1 MNSMQKSL
9 VAFDTDHIKNYVF
22 GTDRLKENRGA
33 SALLDRLNRQVM
45 AEIAGNYE
53 IEEDDIIYKHGGSGL
68 FVVDSKRADEF
79 GQEVQKKY
87 RELTGGG
94 ASITYA
100 VQPLPAEA
108 LQGGRDDL
116 LTHDLSKTYTLDVMR
131 YKLRAAKDAP
141 ANIQAL
147 SSHPFMR
154 PCDACGVFYAEK
166 EDRDEEDGDTFYCK
180 SCSYKMKED
189 RAFRGQINSIG
200 EEKEQFLWHRVIS
213 RLKNENYNFSGFEKV
228 DRPRDFNEFRQ
239 FAETSKE
246 YIGLIYADANNMGAL
261 IDELATL
268 KALKNFAKEVD
279 EAVIIAMSRAI
290 KAHLPVVEIERQ
302 ERKEGK
308 TLVPVFPF
316 DILLVGGDDI
326 VMVTSAA
333 KAMDV
338 ALAIATEFRKLTAEN
353 ELIREATASVLG
365 KLTAENRPIQ
375 EITAARLSLCVG
387 VVLAPIKYPFGLL
400 QDMAESALKF
410 AKKTSANDR
419 EKVKNQEELAAFDGT
434 RINFQVVTG
443 GSHPNFN
450 ETYRKVYQHKDKD
463 KKLEFHASLRAYKPE
478 DLALLLQA
486 VREGHTLNLGRTK
499 LHQLREAILEKN
511 LTTAVQMGLATL
523 RNWQEQ
529 QRIFVVESV
538 YEFGGRYQMSR
549 SDPDNPVSGFPR
561 VTFPWFADGKH
572 HDRSVYRTSLLD
584 FIELYDFVTREGG
597 E

>member
-1 MNSMQKSL
+1 VKKSL

-33 SALLDRLNRQVM
+33 SALLDRLNRQEM
-45 AEIAGNYE
+45 AKIARRYG
-53 IEEDDIIYKHGGSGL
+53 IEKDDIIYEHGGSGL
-68 FVVDSKRADEF
+68 FVVDSKSADEF

-94 ASITYA
+94 ASITYV

-108 LQGGRDDL
+108 LQGDRNDL
-116 LTHDLSKTYTLDVMR
+116 LKHDLSKTHTLDVMR

-141 ANIQAL
+141 VSIQAL

-154 PCDACGVFYAEK
+154 PCDACGVSYAEE

-180 SCSYKMKED
+180 SCFYKMKED
-189 RAFRGQINSIG
+189 RAFIGQINRKSDG
-200 EEKEQFLWHRVIS
+200 KEQFLWHRIIS
-213 RLKNENYNFSGFEKV
+213 RLKEEGYEFGGFGKV
-228 DRPRDFNEFRQ
+228 NRPKDFNEFRQ
-239 FAETSKE
+239 FAENSKE

-261 IDELATL
+261 LDELATL
-268 KALKNFAKEVD
+268 QTLKNFAGEVD
-279 EAVIIAMSRAI
+279 EAVISAMSRAI
-290 KAHLPVVEIERQ
+290 KMHLPVVEIERQ
-302 ERKEGK
+302 ERKKGK
-308 TLVPVFPF
+308 ALVPVFPF

-338 ALAIATEFRKLTAEN
+338 ALAIATEFRELTDEN
-353 ELIREATASVLG
+353 KLIREATETVFS
-365 KLTAENRPIQ
+365 KLVAENRPLR
-375 EITAARLSLCVG
+375 EITTPRLSLCVG

-400 QDMAESALKF
+400 QDMAESSLKF
-410 AKKTSANDR
+410 AKKTSANAR
-419 EKVKNQEELAAFDGT
+419 EKVKDQKELAAFDGT

-450 ETYRKVYQHKDKD
+450 ETYKKIYLHKDKD
-463 KKLEFHASLRAYKPE
+463 RKLEFHASLRAYKPE

-486 VREGHTLNLGRTK
+486 IREGHTLKLGRTK

-523 RNWQEQ
+523 RNWQDK
-529 QRIFVVESV
+529 QRAFVVESV
-538 YEFGGRYQMSR
+538 YEFGGRYRMPH
-549 SDPDNPVSGFPR
+549 SDPNNPVSGFPR
-561 VTFPWFADGKH
+561 VTFPWFADGNH
-572 HDRSVYRTSLLD
+572 HGRSVYRTSLLD
-584 FIELYDFVTREGG
+584 FVELYDFVTGEGG
-597 E
+597 EQ